1 MALFASAVRKGR
13 LLRGDLHV
21 PNLSVVILRHFE
33 GEKRAGT
40 DHVCDEKIPLSLC
53 GLYGYFGNISD
64 IAY

>member
-1 MALFASAVRKGR
+1 MALFASAVRKGQ

-40 DHVCDEKIPLSLC
+40 DHVCDEKNSIESVWIIWV
-53 GLYGYFGNISD
+53 FWKH
-64 IAY
+64 